1 MPTIIRPEDR
11 KLEPLGQDTTGR
23 NADGD
28 WIKHWVICE
37 GSPYLHMTQVSP
49 GFVIHP
55 HSHSEPEVTL
65 ILSGTVA
72 LGDEQIGAGSLI
84 LIDADEEYSLV
95 AGEDEPLLF
104 VVFRPKKAAFQG
116 TS

>member
-23 NADGD
+23 NAEGD
-28 WIKHWVICE
+28 WIKHWVISE

-55 HSHSEPEVTL
+55 HSHSEG
-65 ILSGTVA
+65 SAWYHRAQASRSACVA
-72 LGDEQIGAGSLI
+72 AGMRRQAFS
-84 LIDADEEYSLV
+84 ADST
-95 AGEDEPLLF
+95 A
-104 VVFRPKKAAFQG
+104 
-116 TS
+116 